1 MWFGNWDEWVLDGDN
16 LDFWLSD
23 YPEGYII
30 ERHYDAY
37 PWYGNGIPGF
47 EEIVKSCP
55 VKIEADDTPESID
68 KKIRLFFVEQYKK
81 AHPKKRGKKEGR
93 HA

>member
-1 MWFGNWDEWVLDGDN
+1 M
-16 LDFWLSD
+16 S
-23 YPEGYII
+23 
-30 ERHYDAY
+30 R
-37 PWYGNGIPGF
+37 
-47 EEIVKSCP
+47 SS